1 MTIAILPIGYTL
13 LTNSLIIFGCG
24 YVGMELA
31 RSCLAMGWQVTAFT
45 RNPHKA
51 ADAEKLGARA
61 VLAGLQSADWWGE
74 LSSQYDHAVNC
85 VGAAAPSIEGYQASY
100 LEGMHSI
107 EGWLKETNQSL
118 QNLIFTSSSSVYPQT
133 DGSLVDEESTNVG
146 VSARGQ
152 ILLDA
157 EQVCLQVPQAYA
169 RRRTVVRFSGLYGPG
184 RHLLVDKIRRGE
196 PMTGSPDRVLN
207 LTHRDDAASAVLAIL
222 QSPSSF
228 EGGIFNASD
237 GQHAS
242 RGEIVDWVASRV
254 GVPKPAFIDV
264 DEDKGSHR
272 RVDSSKI
279 GQVFGWVPRFADF
292 QSGYEDFLAS
302 EES

>member
-1 MTIAILPIGYTL
+1 L
-13 LTNSLIIFGCG
+13 
-24 YVGMELA
+24 
-31 RSCLAMGWQVTAFT
+31 GWQVTAFT
-45 RNPHKA
+45 RNQGKA
-51 ADAEKLGARA
+51 AEAEKLGARTI
-61 VLAGLQSADWWGE
+61 LGELQSADWWGK

-85 VGAAAPSIEGYQASY
+85 VGAAAPSIEGYRVSY

-107 EGWLKETNQSL
+107 GGWLKETNQSL

-133 DGSLVDEESTNVG
+133 DGSLVDEKSTNLG

-157 EQVCLQVPQAYA
+157 EQVCLQVSQTNS
-169 RRRTVVRFSGLYGPG
+169 RRKSVVRFSGLYGPG
-184 RHLLVDKIRRGE
+184 RHLLVDKIRQGE

-207 LTHRDDAASAVLAIL
+207 LIHRDDAASAVLAIL
-222 QSPSSF
+222 QSSSSL

-237 GQHAS
+237 GQHAT
-242 RGEIVDWVASRV
+242 RGEIADWVASRV
-254 GVPKPAFIDV
+254 GVPKPAFINADV
-264 DEDKGSHR
+264 DRSPHR

-279 GQVFGWVPRFADF
+279 GRVFGWVPRFADF

>member
-1 MTIAILPIGYTL
+1 
-13 LTNSLIIFGCG
+13 
-24 YVGMELA
+24 MELA
-31 RSCLAMGWQVTAFT
+31 RRSLALGWQVTAFT
-45 RNPHKA
+45 RNQGKA
-51 ADAEKLGARA
+51 AEAEKLGARTI
-61 VLAGLQSADWWGE
+61 LGELQSADWWGK

-85 VGAAAPSIEGYQASY
+85 VGAAAPSIEGYRVSY

-107 EGWLKETNQSL
+107 GGWLKETNQSL

-133 DGSLVDEESTNVG
+133 DGSLVDEKSTNLG

-157 EQVCLQVPQAYA
+157 EQVCLQVSQTNS
-169 RRRTVVRFSGLYGPG
+169 RRKSVVRFSGLYGPG
-184 RHLLVDKIRRGE
+184 RHLLVDKIRQGE
-196 PMTGSPDRVLN
+196 PMTGSQDRVLN
-207 LTHRDDAASAVLAIL
+207 LIHRDDAASAVLAIL
-222 QSPSSF
+222 QSSSSL

-237 GQHAS
+237 GQHAT
-242 RGEIVDWVASRV
+242 RGEIADWVASRV
-254 GVPKPAFIDV
+254 GVPKPAFINADV
-264 DEDKGSHR
+264 DRSPHR

-279 GQVFGWVPRFADF
+279 GRVFGWVPRFADF

>member
-1 MTIAILPIGYTL
+1 
-13 LTNSLIIFGCG
+13 
-24 YVGMELA
+24 MELA
-31 RSCLAMGWQVTAFT
+31 RRSLALGWLVTALT
-45 RNPHKA
+45 RNPQKA
-51 ADAEKLGARA
+51 AEAENLGARTI
-61 VLAGLQSADWWGE
+61 LCELQSTDWWGK

-85 VGAAAPSIEGYQASY
+85 VGAAAPSVDGYRASY

-107 EGWLKETNQSL
+107 EGWLKKTNQSL

-133 DGSLVDEESTNVG
+133 DGSLVDEDSTTVG

-157 EQVCLQVPQAYA
+157 EQVCLQVPQTNA
-169 RRRTVVRFSGLYGPG
+169 RRKSVVRFSGLYGPG

-196 PMTGSPDRVLN
+196 PMRGSPDRVLN

-222 QSPSSF
+222 QSPDSS

-237 GQHAS
+237 GQHAT
-242 RGEIVDWVASRV
+242 RGEIADWVASRV
-254 GVPKPAFIDV
+254 GVHKPAFIGA
-264 DEDKGSHR
+264 DEDGGPHR
-272 RVDSSKI
+272 RVNSSKLNR
-279 GQVFGWVPRFADF
+279 VFGWTPRFADF
-292 QSGYEDFLAS
+292 QTGYEDFLAS